1 MQWTKI
7 PTNILIN
14 RLTDQEIV
22 SIVKYQLLWA
32 DLEYQPD
39 EKTALRYLTPKQLS
53 IAHQYLDSMESQ
65 VTRDVRSSETN
76 RRYRKLNYLKTNK
89 NSENVSIT
97 LPITVSNTLQQQ
109 NRIEKNNIY
118 IQDSLSASAENPSLF
133 NNTESDK
140 PDFPTS
146 AEKKTRQRKT
156 CQSSLKCYGELR
168 NVLLTEDEYSSLA
181 KKYMYIDK
189 AIEELDSWL
198 GKESKAAK
206 QYIGKDHYAFFK
218 SNGWVW
224 DKISKESPKPKYHK
238 APDSFIENEDDNHKK
253 VWYDTATRK
262 WHYEI
267 PLINPDWSKW
277 DGTNYLG

>member
-118 IQDSLSASAENPSLF
+118 IQDSLSASAENPLPLK
-133 NNTESDK
+133 TTKSDK
-140 PDFPTS
+140 TDFPTC
-146 AEKKTRQRKT
+146 AEKKPISEGFVEFWKLYPRKIN
-156 CQSSLKCYGELR
+156 KP
-168 NVLLTEDEYSSLA
+168 LA
-181 KKYMYIDK
+181 EKKYIKALTKTTADNILKGLKHYIAEIEK
-189 AIEELDSWL
+189 FNTEEKYIKHPATWLNQECWVFEEELKYQPKLDD
-198 GKESKAAK
+198 EIRAK
-206 QYIGKDHYAFFK
+206 
-218 SNGWVW
+218 
-224 DKISKESPKPKYHK
+224 
-238 APDSFIENEDDNHKK
+238 
-253 VWYDTATRK
+253 
-262 WHYEI
+262 
-267 PLINPDWSKW
+267 L
-277 DGTNYLG
+277 